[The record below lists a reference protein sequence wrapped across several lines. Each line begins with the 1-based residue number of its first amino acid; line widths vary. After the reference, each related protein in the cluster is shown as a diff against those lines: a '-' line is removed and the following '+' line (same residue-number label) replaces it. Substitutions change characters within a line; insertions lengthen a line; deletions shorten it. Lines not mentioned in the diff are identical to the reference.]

1 MLARLFGRPSGERT
15 PQSPGSGPLWGAA
28 AIAYNLVGSAWLRG
42 RYNRWGASEEEWFAE
57 MPGDELVP
65 DPVLLSTRAVTIDA
79 APIEVWP
86 WLAQI
91 GQGRGGLY
99 SYDQLENLVGL
110 DIHSADSLLPEQE
123 RLTPGDLVRLGK
135 PGSPCFGVVSV
146 DVGRSLV
153 LVSADPV
160 TEQPVP
166 TPVRGG
172 TGATWQWVLRPIRGG
187 DATRLISRQRNT
199 HPDGQRIMWRLIE
212 PIGFVMERRM
222 LLGIKER
229 VERATRPH

>member
-1 MLARLFGRPSGERT
+1 MLARLLGGHAGERT
-15 PQSPGSGPLWGAA
+15 SQGRGASPLDGAA
-28 AIAYNLVGSAWLRG
+28 AIAYNLVGSAWLREQ
-42 RYNRWGASEEEWFAE
+42 YNRWGASRDEWFAE
-57 MPGDELVP
+57 MPGDGLVP

-79 APIEVWP
+79 PPIEVWP

-123 RLTPGDLVRLGK
+123 QLTPGDLVRLGK
-135 PGSPCFGVVSV
+135 PGSPCFGVVAV

-153 LVSADPV
+153 LVNADPA
-160 TEQPVP
+160 TEQPVS

-172 TGATWQWVLRPIRGG
+172 TGGTWQWVLRPIRGG
-187 DATRLISRQRNT
+187 AATRLISRQRNT
-199 HPDGQRIMWRLIE
+199 HPDSERIMWRLIE

-229 VERATRPH
+229 VERAPRTC

>member
-1 MLARLFGRPSGERT
+1 
-15 PQSPGSGPLWGAA
+15 
-28 AIAYNLVGSAWLRG
+28 
-42 RYNRWGASEEEWFAE
+42 

-65 DPVLLSTRAVTIDA
+65 DPVLLSTRSVTIDA
-79 APIEVWP
+79 APSQVWP

-110 DIHSADSLLPEQE
+110 DIHSADTLLPAQEQ
-123 RLTPGDLVRLGK
+123 LTPGDLVRLGK

-146 DVGRSLV
+146 DVGRSMV

-166 TPVRGG
+166 TPVGG
-172 TGATWQWVLRPIRGG
+172 GGASSSPSG
-187 DATRLISRQRNT
+187 S
-199 HPDGQRIMWRLIE
+199 
-212 PIGFVMERRM
+212 
-222 LLGIKER
+222 
-229 VERATRPH
+229 